1 MYKEDFMKQS
11 LSVKLFASLRQ
22 AMNSDE
28 IQINIDNEITVL
40 QMKKMLFETFPNLKK
55 LNIPFFVAVNHKY
68 ATDSAIIGIK
78 DEIALIPPVSGGWN
92 DFINRK
98 TNRC

>member
-28 IQINIDNEITVL
+28 IKIDIDNKITVL
-40 QMKKMLFETFPNLKK
+40 QMKTILLETFPNLKK
-55 LNIPFFVAVNHKY
+55 SNIAFFVAVNHKY
-68 ATDSAIIGIK
+68 VTDSVVIDTN
-78 DEIALIPPVSGGWN
+78 DEIALIPPVSGG
-92 DFINRK
+92 
-98 TNRC
+98 